1 MSDWKR
7 SGLCLCRS
15 VDVAG
20 CGHCLRASKRKWTN
34 VVDLYQPQV
43 GRAELPLLS
52 ICQAALERRKTAAQ
66 THILILHDTMGE
78 MAVSQ
83 AEDSD
88 CTARVHTVEVCA
100 LDRIGHVDVLLAL
113 AMGFDHVLLQKL
125 VAPETMAIQH
135 QEVEMARAM
144 GGNGRLDL
152 FGSVHRLAEIL
163 QALPEITGPWRHDF
177 PVVAASRRAT
187 ARSCAAV
194 LLPTALAPVPLP
206 ADAPYG
212 TVQLDESACT
222 MCQSCVWLCPTDA
235 LSIGEHKSELL
246 FVESSCIQCG
256 MCRSICPE
264 DALQLM
270 PRLDPLPRADARKV
284 LHKAEPFHCTSCGEP
299 FVAKSMMDRLLAR
312 IWGGRGVQASEEV
325 LQLIALC
332 SACQT
337 QEIQE
342 PQYRRQPSAV
352 QFRSEA
358 RRRQ

>member
-1 MSDWKR
+1 
-7 SGLCLCRS
+7 
-15 VDVAG
+15 
-20 CGHCLRASKRKWTN
+20 

-43 GRAELPLLS
+43 GWAELPLLS
-52 ICQAALERRKTAAQ
+52 ICQTALKRRKTAAQ
-66 THILILHDTMGE
+66 TQILILHDTMGE

-83 AEDSD
+83 AEDAD

-125 VAPETMAIQH
+125 VAPDTMAIQH
-135 QEVEMARAM
+135 QETEMVRAM

-163 QALPEITGPWRHDF
+163 QALPEITGSWRHETA
-177 PVVAASRRAT
+177 VVVASRRAT
-187 ARSCAAV
+187 ARACAAV

-212 TVQLDESACT
+212 TVQLDASACT

-235 LSIGEHKSELL
+235 LSISEQKSELL

-264 DALQLM
+264 DALQLK
-270 PRLDPLPRADARKV
+270 PRLDPFARADTRKV

-299 FVAKSMMDRLLAR
+299 FAVKSMMDRLLAR

-325 LQLIALC
+325 LQLIPLC
-332 SACQT
+332 SACRA
-337 QEIQE
+337 QENQQ
-342 PQYRRQPSAV
+342 PRHRRQPDAV
-352 QFRSEA
+352 QLRSEA
-358 RRRQ
+358 RRKQ

>member
-1 MSDWKR
+1 MSDWNR
-7 SGLCLCRS
+7 SGLCLCHTVGVVGS
-15 VDVAG
+15 
-20 CGHCLRASKRKWTN
+20 GHCLHASKRKWTN
-34 VVDLYQPQV
+34 VVDLYRPRV

-52 ICQAALERRKTAAQ
+52 ICQTALERRKTSSQ
-66 THILILHDTMGE
+66 TQVLILHDTMGE

-88 CTARVHTVEVCA
+88 NTVRVHTVEVCA
-100 LDRIGHVDVLLAL
+100 LDRIGHVDLLLAL
-113 AMGFDHVLLQKL
+113 AMGFDRVLLQK
-125 VAPETMAIQH
+125 VPAADTAAIQH
-135 QEVEMARAM
+135 QEVELARAM
-144 GGNGRLDL
+144 CGNGQLDL
-152 FGSVHRLAEIL
+152 FGSVHRLTKFL
-163 QALPEITGPWRHDF
+163 QALPEISGPWRYET
-177 PVVAASRRAT
+177 PVVGANRRAI
-187 ARSCAAV
+187 ARACAAV

-212 TVQLDESACT
+212 TVQLDVSACT

-235 LSIGEHKSELL
+235 LSVGEQKSELV

-264 DALQLM
+264 DALQLKS
-270 PRLDPLPRADARKV
+270 RLDPLPRADARKI

-299 FVAKSMMDRLLAR
+299 FAVKSMMDRLLAR
-312 IWGGRGVQASEEV
+312 IWGGRGVQASDEV
-325 LQLIALC
+325 LQLIPLC

-342 PQYRRQPSAV
+342 PRHRRQPVAV
-352 QFRSEA
+352 QLRSEV